1 MAFSLLK
8 LKEWVPEKIWE
19 SLTIRFRTGP
29 IDTVAGL
36 TDFVQTRS
44 AYVAQTS
51 LYGYL
56 KNRMGI
62 KYPEMFADET
72 MVASID
78 LAKWRT
84 YGSCLADL
92 AIFAAASSG
101 ADGRLS
107 EDAQVQLADHC
118 FHSALDAS
126 FDEPT
131 AQDLMDEISRQFQ
144 ARAEGTDWSTAAEGE
159 KAFEASPVDLVKHAP
174 IADELKELDVD
185 IVVNSTR
192 FRWRDIRTQLR
203 ERLDPVAVSAEWT
216 QQAEVNS
223 HETG

>member
-1 MAFSLLK
+1 MSFSFLK
-8 LKEWVPEKIWE
+8 LKEWVPERIWE

-29 IDTVAGL
+29 IDSVEGL

-101 ADGRLS
+101 TNGRLS
-107 EDAQVQLADHC
+107 EAAQAKLAAHC
-118 FHSALDAS
+118 FHSALEAS

-144 ARAEGTDWSTAAEGE
+144 ARADGTNWSIAAEGE
-159 KAFEASPVDLVKHAP
+159 NAFEASPVDLVKHAP

-203 ERLDPVAVSAEWT
+203 ERLDPAAVSADWSR
-216 QQAEVNS
+216 QDEVS
-223 HETG
+223 PHETG

>member
-1 MAFSLLK
+1 MAFSIRTLK
-8 LKEWVPEKIWE
+8 KMVPNKVWD
-19 SLTIRFRTGP
+19 SLTIRFRKGP
-29 IDTVAGL
+29 IDSVQGL
-36 TDFVQTRS
+36 TEFVQTRA

-72 MVASID
+72 MAASID

-92 AIFAAASSG
+92 AIFAAASTG
-101 ADGRLS
+101 AEGRMS
-107 EDAQVQLADHC
+107 EQATAALAAHC
-118 FHSALDAS
+118 FHAALNAS
-126 FDEPT
+126 FEDPG
-131 AQDLMDEISRQFQ
+131 AQDLMDEIAAQFE
-144 ARAEGTDWSTAAEGE
+144 ARAADANWSTAAEGE
-159 KAFEASPVDLVKHAP
+159 NAFEASPVDLVRHAP

-203 ERLDPVAVSAEWT
+203 ERLEPAAISAEWIE
-216 QQAEVNS
+216 AS
-223 HETG
+223 KMSAHET